1 MIGPAVSVPML
12 PVVANRLVVVAVENV
27 PLPE

>member
-12 PVVANRLVVVAVENV
+12 PVVAKRFVVVAVENV
-27 PLPE
+27 PFPE